1 MPILSLDTI
10 CNSATY
16 FAGQWSPELKRNQS
30 RDLLR
35 LVLSKMYFPSQGN
48 LFHARIR
55 ASHAALAA
63 SLDLSR
69 EWTCKLS
76 GRLCESGWLV
86 ASAPRLPDGKQEISI
101 YKPGKRLKRLLVQLL
116 RSSQRFKKPR
126 VNDSSQNIPTKEQIE
141 KNKTFLA
148 NLIAAVGKKMAERQ
162 AQKGKG

>member
-16 FAGQWSPELKRNQS
+16 FVGLWTPDLKRNQS

-35 LVLSKMYFPSQGN
+35 HILSKMWFPCHGN
-48 LFHARIR
+48 LFNGRLR
-55 ASHAALAA
+55 ASHAGLGNE
-63 SLDLSR
+63 LHLSR
-69 EWTCKLS
+69 EWACKLS

-116 RSSQRFKKPR
+116 RSSQRFKKNR
-126 VNDSSQNIPTKEQIE
+126 VNDSSQKIPTKEQIE

-148 NLIAAVGKKMAERQ
+148 DLIATVGKKMAERQ
-162 AQKGKG
+162 AQKGKR